1 MPDLRVG
8 PGEGGTFLSPSASQE
23 VPGMVANLLL
33 SGQVTE
39 GTSGAECATSW
50 PFLGPALFLVPVAF

>member
-1 MPDLRVG
+1 
-8 PGEGGTFLSPSASQE
+8 
-23 VPGMVANLLL
+23 MVADLPL